1 MEGCMGGVRWSGVG
15 FEGQMGM
22 EVGRRGGSGREA
34 GEQMRRVEKAWH
46 VGVRECI
53 RTAGTRAREVAAR
66 KPSCRGGREL
76 VDDSNG
82 MRGNEL
88 V

>member
-1 MEGCMGGVRWSGVG
+1 VEGCKGRGEGSG
-15 FEGQMGM
+15 GQMGM
-22 EVGRRGGSGREA
+22 QVGRRGGSGREA

-76 VDDSNG
+76 VDDSHG
-82 MRGNEL
+82 MRGKEL